1 MEEGVYVMFT
11 NERRHVSD
19 ISYHEDEVKLAKKM
33 IDTLRTTMEFL
44 YYLMEHRSQ
53 TTLTMILI
61 STKILRLEPMLQ
73 KWKRDTDI
81 LFEIDKLNNVY
92 VLICQSTDHKGAQ
105 EFGDIL
111 LGNIHLNGGEETY
124 CVASELI
131 STKNT
136 IQEVIFKTVEK
147 YIIIK
152 HEEKSKKVFFT
163 DLAKMKKSSA
173 QTDLNDEH
181 IIYHTEKTS

>member
-1 MEEGVYVMFT
+1 MIS

-61 STKILRLEPMLQ
+61 SAKGLRLESMLQ

-81 LFEIDKLNNVY
+81 LFEIDKRNNVY
-92 VLICQSTDHKGAQ
+92 VLICQSTDHQGAQ

-111 LGNIHLNGGEETY
+111 LGNIHMNGGTDTY
-124 CVASELI
+124 CVASELQ

-136 IQEVIFKTVEK
+136 IQKVIFKTVEK

-152 HEEKSKKVFFT
+152 HEEKSKKVLFT
-163 DLAKMKKSSA
+163 DLENMQKVEPQSS
-173 QTDLNDEH
+173 LNDEH
-181 IIYHTEKTS
+181 IIYHSKKTS